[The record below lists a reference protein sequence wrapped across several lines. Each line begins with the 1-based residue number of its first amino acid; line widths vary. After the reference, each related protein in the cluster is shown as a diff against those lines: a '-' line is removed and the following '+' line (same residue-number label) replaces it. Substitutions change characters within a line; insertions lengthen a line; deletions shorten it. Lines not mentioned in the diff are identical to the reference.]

1 MVLFSTKKDNRI
13 IEYKILI
20 SPMFHSL
27 EDDVNKYI
35 RNGWQPIGGVSSV
48 LNYSYMQ
55 AMVKY
60 K

>member
-1 MVLFSTKKDNRI
+1 MGLFTSKKI

-20 SPMFHSL
+20 STSFHDL
-27 EDDVNKYI
+27 QDEVNKYI
-35 RNGWQPIGGVSSV
+35 RNGWQPQGGLSSFN
-48 LNYSYMQ
+48 NYSFMQ

>member
-1 MVLFSTKKDNRI
+1 MSLFNTKKI
-13 IEYKILI
+13 TEYEILI
-20 SPMFHSL
+20 STSYHDL
-27 EDDVNKYI
+27 QDEVNKYL

-48 LNYSYMQ
+48 VNYSYMQ